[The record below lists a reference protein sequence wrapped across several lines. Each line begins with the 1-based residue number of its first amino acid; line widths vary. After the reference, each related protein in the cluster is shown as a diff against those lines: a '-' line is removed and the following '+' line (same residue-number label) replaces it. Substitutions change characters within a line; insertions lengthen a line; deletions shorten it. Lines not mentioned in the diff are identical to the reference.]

1 MNYYNTASFGPSD
14 LRHLQSALNQAW
26 SLSQSRDYESDPIKA
41 AAIKSALALR
51 IMQMAE
57 VGELQIQNL
66 VERALMF
73 LPPGAAKGLKLRP
86 AHTQLEDHEV

>member
-1 MNYYNTASFGPSD
+1 MNYYNTASFGAKD
-14 LRHLQSALNQAW
+14 LRHLESALNQAW
-26 SLSQSRDYESDPIKA
+26 GISQSRDYESDPVKA

-57 VGELQIQNL
+57 VGEFRTQNL

-73 LPPGAAKGLKLRP
+73 LPPAVARK
-86 AHTQLEDHEV
+86 A